1 MTLPKTIKQKN
12 FGVGKS
18 YNMKEQSFK
27 ILSEARQIL
36 DGLKIPAN
44 EKESLIK
51 LIGVLATSI
60 EKYSPDDSSIYT
72 LVDTVV
78 NNQALLS
85 MLKQQTE
92 ELDALRKLSI
102 NLTSSLDLPDVLD
115 ALVSEAMQL
124 IPNARDV
131 HIFLYKNQTLSFG
144 ASLDSEGKKNETF
157 SKPRKNGLTYTVAQN
172 GEMIIAE
179 DMQDHPIFATGPKEW
194 EGSIIG
200 IPLKVGDTVV
210 GVMNMARSILGGF
223 SNSELRLLSLLS
235 DQAAV
240 AISNANLHQMISRQA
255 YSDTLTG
262 LPNRRALD
270 ERLEEEVQSARRNN
284 YSFAVVMMDLDGFKD
299 VNDTYGHSTGDEVL
313 RTVFNKMARGVR
325 NTDFLA
331 RYGGDELTLI
341 LTQSDISSAK
351 IVTGKIIEGMSKIKF
366 VLPDKKKLKL
376 GISGGMALYPL
387 HARNGP
393 DLLRAAD
400 AALYQAK
407 KHSRG
412 TFQMARGV
420 TGPISKHQIGGE

>member
-1 MTLPKTIKQKN
+1 MA
-12 FGVGKS
+12 
-18 YNMKEQSFK
+18 
-27 ILSEARQIL
+27 EARQIL
-36 DGLKIPAN
+36 DGKNIPQSD
-44 EKESLIK
+44 KDILVK
-51 LIGVLATSI
+51 LIGILATSV
-60 EKYSPDDSSIYT
+60 ERYSSNHSDTSALAKA
-72 LVDTVV
+72 LVD
-78 NNQALLS
+78 NQALLT
-85 MLKQQTE
+85 MLKQQSE
-92 ELDALRKLSI
+92 ELDALKKLSI

-124 IPNARDV
+124 IPNAHDV
-131 HIFLYKNQTLSFG
+131 HIFLYKNGKLSFG
-144 ASLDSEGKKNETF
+144 AALDSAGNKNTTWA
-157 SKPRKNGLTYTVAQN
+157 KPRTNGLTYTVARS
-172 GEMIIAE
+172 GEMIIVE
-179 DMQDHPIFATGPKEW
+179 NMQEHSLFTNAPKDW
-194 EGSIIG
+194 TGSIIG
-200 IPLKVGDTVV
+200 IPLKIGEGIV
-210 GVMNMARSILGGF
+210 GVLNMARSATGGF
-223 SNSELRLLSLLS
+223 SPSELRLLGLLA

-299 VNDTYGHSTGDEVL
+299 VNDTYGHAIGDEVL
-313 RTVFNKMARGVR
+313 RLVFNQMARGVR

-341 LTQSDISSAK
+341 LTQSDISSARIVTEK
-351 IVTGKIIEGMSKIKF
+351 IVEGMKKLKF
-366 VLPDKKKLKL
+366 VFPDKKKLKL
-376 GISGGMALYPL
+376 GISGGIAIYPV

-407 KHSRG
+407 KHNRG

-420 TGPISKHQIGGE
+420 TGPIATHNIGGE